1 MGVFS
6 LTGWARLIRAEF
18 LVLRVT
24 QDNTMSSLASYK
36 GLSPAMAERSS
47 SFYSQSKYNILCS
60 YYPTI
65 ALLQPWFGLLPVRS
79 PLLRE
84 SFNYFLLLEVLRCF
98 SSLRLPY

>member
-24 QDNTMSSLASYK
+24 QDNTMSYLASYK

-47 SFYSQSKYNILCS
+47 SFYSQSKYNIML
-60 YYPTI
+60 
-65 ALLQPWFGLLPVRS
+65 LLPHDCIATIVVWAFPRS
-79 PLLRE
+79 LATTKGII
-84 SFNYFLLLEVLRCF
+84 
-98 SSLRLPY
+98 

>member
-24 QDNTMSSLASYK
+24 QDNTSLLLLHIRGFHPLWLNVPVHSIHN
-36 GLSPAMAERSS
+36 
-47 SFYSQSKYNILCS
+47 QSTILCS

-65 ALLQPWFGLLPVRS
+65 ALLQPWFGLFPVRS

>member
-47 SFYSQSKYNILCS
+47 SFYSQSKYKYIML
-60 YYPTI
+60 
-65 ALLQPWFGLLPVRS
+65 LLPHDCIATTVVWAFPRS
-79 PLLRE
+79 LATTKGII
-84 SFNYFLLLEVLRCF
+84 
-98 SSLRLPY
+98 

>member
-24 QDNTMSSLASYK
+24 QDNTMPSLASYK

-47 SFYSQSKYNILCS
+47 SFYSQSKYNIML
-60 YYPTI
+60 
-65 ALLQPWFGLLPVRS
+65 LLPHDCIATTVVWASPRS
-79 PLLRE
+79 LATTKGII
-84 SFNYFLLLEVLRCF
+84 
-98 SSLRLPY
+98 